1 MRSYGGRVRR
11 TGGEAAGELMAPFS
25 WGGRPLSNPLRYAPG
40 MKSLRVAPPAAEWNV
55 LVYVAALWWR
65 LALAVWAGWF
75 TLGLACL
82 VAG

>member
-1 MRSYGGRVRR
+1 
-11 TGGEAAGELMAPFS
+11 
-25 WGGRPLSNPLRYAPG
+25 

-55 LVYVAALWWR
+55 LVFVAALWWR